1 MAKMAKIDRP
11 TQLIIVRHA
20 ESERNK
26 AKKGNVYFTDDESHK
41 SVKGIPD
48 HKIPITAEGKQQATK
63 TGAYLKKKYGK
74 PDYVYHSG
82 YLRTIQTAEGILE
95 SFSKKEKKTIR
106 VRMNQFIRERDSG
119 YTYDMNKEQAAK
131 AFPWLQDH
139 WDTFGGYFSR
149 PPGGE
154 SLADVSQRVYSFLN
168 TLFRDR
174 KGKKVWIVLHG
185 GTLRALRFLLERWD
199 FDQALKW
206 PQGQTPENC
215 GITVYD
221 YDKKEQR
228 LVLKEYN
235 KVVWH

>member
-1 MAKMAKIDRP
+1 
-11 TQLIIVRHA
+11 
-20 ESERNK
+20 
-26 AKKGNVYFTDDESHK
+26 
-41 SVKGIPD
+41 VKGTPD
-48 HKIPITAEGKQQATK
+48 HKIPITEAGKQQAIK
-63 TGAYLKKKYGK
+63 TGIYLKKKYGK

-82 YLRTIQTAEGILE
+82 YLRTIQTADGILQ
-95 SFSKKEKKTIR
+95 SFTEKERKTIR

-119 YTYDMNKEQAAK
+119 YTYDMTKEQAVK

-199 FDQALKW
+199 FDRALKW
-206 PQGQTPENC
+206 PEGQTPENC

-221 YDKKEQR
+221 YDKKEER

-235 KVVWH
+235 KVVWR